1 MKQKHPIIVFLLA
14 TLNRR
19 RTAIIAILV
28 GISVPIVSGLQAHK
42 IDWGQV
48 AAAAVTVIVAG
59 LSRSVADVHGSG
71 ASGSVPS
78 PPADPPVRGDAPS
91 LGNAPDD
98 PPGSPFVDPP
108 R

>member
-1 MKQKHPIIVFLLA
+1 LKQKHPLIVFLLA

-19 RTAIIAILV
+19 RTAIFAILAAM
-28 GISVPIVSGLQAHK
+28 SVPLITGLEDGK
-42 IDWGQV
+42 IHWRLVLG
-48 AAAAVTVIVAG
+48 AGITVLAG
-59 LSRSVADVHGSG
+59 FARSVSAPPQGSG
-71 ASGSVPS
+71 PSGSVPS
-78 PPADPPVRGDAPS
+78 PPADPPV